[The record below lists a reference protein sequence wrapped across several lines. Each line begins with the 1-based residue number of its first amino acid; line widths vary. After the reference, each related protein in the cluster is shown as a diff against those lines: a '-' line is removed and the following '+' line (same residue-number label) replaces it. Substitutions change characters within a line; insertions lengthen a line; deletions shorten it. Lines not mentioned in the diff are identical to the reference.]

1 MLKIFIKKKYFQ
13 APSPG
18 PAWAY
23 PGQVIAT
30 SPATASRPALAYPQA
45 EWGLQWT
52 FRYDGRGMMK
62 LMS

>member
-1 MLKIFIKKKYFQ
+1 MSKSIIFLL
-13 APSPG
+13 APPPSAAG
-18 PAWAY
+18 AD
-23 PGQVIAT
+23 PGQVSTT
-30 SPATASRPALAYPQA
+30 SPATASRPALAYTQA